1 MASGVSNGSDVNTF
15 PCANM
20 ATPEADAGD
29 QSIATSLL
37 PTGIVR
43 PHMPPL
49 PDASLPLI
57 ELALR
62 LVFSESGGSSR
73 RRLAA
78 SCDWQLQSELKV
90 EAEMEVDLDGYY
102 PRTPLRSIAQLGRI
116 SCQEGPEELAYAA
129 YSDCV
134 QR

>member
-20 ATPEADAGD
+20 ATTEADAGD

-43 PHMPPL
+43 PHMPL
-49 PDASLPLI
+49 HPDASLPLI

-62 LVFSESGGSSR
+62 RVFSESGGSSG

-78 SCDWQLQSELKV
+78 SER
-90 EAEMEVDLDGYY
+90 A
-102 PRTPLRSIAQLGRI
+102 
-116 SCQEGPEELAYAA
+116 
-129 YSDCV
+129 
-134 QR
+134 